1 MVLYGIWL
9 IDANSGLLL
18 SHITVPGFNFNPE
31 LFSGFFTASQEFAKE
46 TSGGKLHTIALGNF
60 KLLIRRDPIVMKV
73 LAIGGTES
81 EVRYEQFF
89 QDIESRVHPI
99 LASVHRE
106 STGFKAVTP
115 SIRRNLRDILHA
127 ELDQFVTRK
136 APSDLSEFP
145 FLREK
150 PVKKL
155 LEHLIGRR
163 GVQLLPE
170 PSTAGP
176 AYSYP
181 LAQSITGLSEQD
193 TTDLLSRLAEY
204 GVLLKEPI
212 DTSLTCSNCGS
223 LHLHPRIFC
232 PTCGAP
238 AQPVDLYEHLSCG
251 YVGVLTKDKPLQC
264 TNCGEEA
271 NGDEDFQF
279 LRGYQCP
286 GCGGSFKQPRMVF
299 QCHQCR
305 AKTEPEE
312 AGVKVLYKFIL
323 NPALIDELSILYTGA
338 PPVQSALGEAIEEPT
353 PGVIGRIKSIFGSSS
368 QTEEQEGIPPSPS
381 PPEEDREETI
391 DELIESAVDSPPSPT
406 SETITEEVEVTE
418 PEFGSPSEPPSKS
431 EEELAFEQELQELEE
446 ALQAETITEAEYDR
460 RFIQLRLKLRRLR
473 AQNS

>member
-18 SHITVPGFNFNPE
+18 THITVPGFNFNPE
-31 LFSGFFTASQEFAKE
+31 LFSGFIGASQEFAKE
-46 TSGGKLHTIALGNF
+46 TAGGKLHTIALGNF
-60 KLLIRRDPIVMKV
+60 KLLIRRDPIIMEV

-81 EVRYEQFF
+81 EARYEQFF

-99 LASVHRE
+99 LASVHQE
-106 STGFKAVTP
+106 PMGFKAVTP
-115 SIRRNLRDILHA
+115 SIRRNLRDILRT

-155 LEHLIGRR
+155 LEHLLDRR

-251 YVGVLTKDKPLQC
+251 YVGVLTKDKQLQC

-286 GCGGSFKQPRMVF
+286 SCGGSFKQPRMIF

-323 NPALIDELSILYTGA
+323 NPALIDELFILYTGA
-338 PPVQSALGEAIEEPT
+338 PLVHSTQGESVEHPT
-353 PGVIGRIKSIFGSSS
+353 SGVIDRIKSIFSSS
-368 QTEEQEGIPPSPS
+368 SHTEEQEGIPPTSS
-381 PPEEDREETI
+381 ILEGGKEETV
-391 DELIESAVDSPPSPT
+391 DKPIESVADSPPSPA
-406 SETITEEVEVTE
+406 SEPLSEEIKAAKPE
-418 PEFGSPSEPPSKS
+418 PVSPSQPPSKS